1 MEKEKETREVIL
13 TEFARMAFGDK
24 FPGKEFI
31 IVEQKFGSDRYG
43 NHAVHFL
50 LSDGVFLF
58 HAHGEAMYLPDE
70 GHAVVWSA

>member
-1 MEKEKETREVIL
+1 MEKEETREVIL

-24 FPGKEFI
+24 FPEKQFN

-58 HAHGEAMYLPDE
+58 HAHGEAIYLPNDTQN
-70 GHAVVWSA
+70 AVVWNV